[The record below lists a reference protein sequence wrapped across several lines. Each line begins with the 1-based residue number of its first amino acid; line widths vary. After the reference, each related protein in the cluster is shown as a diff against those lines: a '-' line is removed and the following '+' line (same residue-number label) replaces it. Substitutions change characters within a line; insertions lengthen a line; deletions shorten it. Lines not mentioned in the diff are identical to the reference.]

1 MFLFLFT
8 FFAIISVVWIVFSL
22 ISLVWE
28 VFWDIISMF
37 FDL

>member
-8 FFAIISVVWIVFSL
+8 FFAVITVAWIVFSL

-28 VFWDIISMF
+28 IFWDIISMF

>member
-8 FFAIISVVWIVFSL
+8 FFAIISVAWIVFNFISL
-22 ISLVWE
+22 IWE